1 MIDAI
6 VAVGAVSLVVSVWIG
21 IWAVIRGIS
30 G

>member
-6 VAVGAVSLVVSVWIG
+6 VAIGAVSLVVSVGIG

-30 G
+30 I

>member
-6 VAVGAVSLVVSVWIG
+6 LAIGAVSLVVSVWIG

-30 G
+30 I